1 MQKFIIIF
9 ITIFFLANILS
20 ANNDRALC
28 IKKYST
34 YYAGQ
39 GIEMDGQ
46 NYLMPVNANILEKN
60 EVEYESLL

>member
-1 MQKFIIIF
+1 MY
-9 ITIFFLANILS
+9 
-20 ANNDRALC
+20 
-28 IKKYST
+28 KKYST
-34 YYAGQ
+34 YYTGQ